1 MTSLDTTKKN
11 INLMFAAGVLI
22 SRASAFFKQ
31 DNNIYK
37 HKTKRLINELYD
49 ESLRILREKQAT
61 QKELVSEQNLKNYE
75 NQHNKVLESDYVLEM
90 FEDEIDLIVKL
101 VSLYLKT
108 VDHGKIVDTKIIIDE
123 MFNDKKVYTE
133 TELLD
138 KLKTVANYYSNF
150 EISENNLKKFI

>member
-1 MTSLDTTKKN
+1 MIL
-11 INLMFAAGVLI
+11 FAARVLI

-75 NQHNKVLESDYVLEM
+75 NQHNKTLESDYVLEM

-101 VSLYLKT
+101 ISLYLKT
-108 VDHGKIVDTKIIIDE
+108 ADQGKIVDTKIIIDE
-123 MFNDKKVYTE
+123 MFNNKKVYTE

-138 KLKTVANYYSNF
+138 KLKTAINDNCNF
-150 EISENNLKKFI
+150 EINEENLKKYL